1 MMKKDY
7 MNRFFW
13 TVPVLAA
20 LAAVAGCSKQE
31 LVPAEGSGTGEPLPE
46 AVAAKA
52 VNAIAGADRTSLLL
66 YFDDEVLESIAA
78 GQVTKTASSK
88 EGPVSGVEDIDR
100 ILKETGA
107 VSFRRVIPYVPGK
120 EEAKRKYGLH
130 RWYEVTFPENADLAS
145 AAEKF
150 AMAAD
155 VEHIQFNTK
164 MSKSWSGKP
173 SPFVPDT
180 RADVSG
186 LPFNDPMLS
195 AQWHYHNVGD
205 TYVSLYSREGA
216 DINVKDAWRLAG
228 GDPRIVVAVVD
239 EGVKHSHP
247 DLEANM
253 WINEDEI
260 PDNGKDDDGNTSDAG
275 NAYVD
280 DVYGYNFVSHGPI
293 TWDKEGD
300 TGHGTHVAGT
310 IAAVNG
316 NGIGVCG
323 VAGGNG
329 EDKGVRIMSCQ
340 IYDGDAGGTVSCTA
354 EAFTYAADN
363 GASVLQC
370 SFGYPAYID
379 IPSDSRYE
387 ESALIEVQAL
397 KYFLDNAQC
406 PAFSGG
412 KGGLAIFAAG
422 NDGASR
428 SAYPAAYH
436 ECISVTSIGPDY
448 LPAVYTNYGPGSNIA
463 APGGDISIGNESR
476 AGVLSTIPDEV
487 DASGSSYAWLEGTS
501 MACPHVSGVAALGLS
516 YALKLNKE
524 GMTRDAF
531 TSMLLTSVNDLEY
544 YLNGTKDYS
553 SSSLQLSS
561 YRKQMGTGLVD
572 TWKLLM
578 QIEGTPCIMAE
589 VGTKKKLDL
598 DMYFGGSSRNLTYTG
613 YEIDKDDRDALG
625 LAEDP
630 ELRNG
635 YLYLV
640 CTKAGSAKITVNAI
654 AGGTQAG
661 GGDITGGIPV
671 SKEVSIIAR
680 GVRSDN
686 GGWL

>member
-1 MMKKDY
+1 

-239 EGVKHSHP
+239 EGVKYLHP

-253 WINEDEI
+253 WINEDET
-260 PDNGKDDDGNTSDAG
+260 PDNGKDDDGNTSDGG

-340 IYDGDAGGTVSCTA
+340 IYDGDAGGTVS
-354 EAFTYAADN
+354 
-363 GASVLQC
+363 
-370 SFGYPAYID
+370 
-379 IPSDSRYE
+379 
-387 ESALIEVQAL
+387 
-397 KYFLDNAQC
+397 
-406 PAFSGG
+406 
-412 KGGLAIFAAG
+412 
-422 NDGASR
+422 
-428 SAYPAAYH
+428 
-436 ECISVTSIGPDY
+436 
-448 LPAVYTNYGPGSNIA
+448 
-463 APGGDISIGNESR
+463 
-476 AGVLSTIPDEV
+476 
-487 DASGSSYAWLEGTS
+487 
-501 MACPHVSGVAALGLS
+501 
-516 YALKLNKE
+516 
-524 GMTRDAF
+524 
-531 TSMLLTSVNDLEY
+531 
-544 YLNGTKDYS
+544 
-553 SSSLQLSS
+553 
-561 YRKQMGTGLVD
+561 
-572 TWKLLM
+572 
-578 QIEGTPCIMAE
+578 
-589 VGTKKKLDL
+589 
-598 DMYFGGSSRNLTYTG
+598 
-613 YEIDKDDRDALG
+613 
-625 LAEDP
+625 
-630 ELRNG
+630 
-635 YLYLV
+635 
-640 CTKAGSAKITVNAI
+640 
-654 AGGTQAG
+654 
-661 GGDITGGIPV
+661 
-671 SKEVSIIAR
+671 
-680 GVRSDN
+680 
-686 GGWL
+686 